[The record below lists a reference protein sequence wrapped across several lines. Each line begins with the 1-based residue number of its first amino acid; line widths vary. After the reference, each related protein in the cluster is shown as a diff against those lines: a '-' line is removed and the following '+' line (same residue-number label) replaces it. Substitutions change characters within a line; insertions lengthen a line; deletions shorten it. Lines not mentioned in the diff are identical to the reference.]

1 MKIEPFGE
9 RLIVKRLSQEERSG
23 LVIPKDSSL
32 AKGSLV
38 GRVIH
43 CGPSADFVAV
53 GDLILFAKYS
63 GTELPVDGKYL
74 TPADYENCLCM
85 NEENILGRL
94 VVDQPENASTE
105 GILAPAGTPAQE
117 AAHV

>member
-9 RLIVKRLSQEERSG
+9 RLIVKRLGEQERSSG
-23 LVIPKDSSL
+23 IYLSKDTSLV
-32 AKGSLV
+32 KGSVV

-43 CGPSADFVAV
+43 CGPNADFVAE

-74 TPADYENCLCM
+74 GAQYEDCLCM

-94 VVDQPENASTE
+94 IEEPVAEVKETAN
-105 GILAPAGTPAQE
+105 
-117 AAHV
+117 V